1 MVDSRPMRFARDHRS
16 LVAWMLL
23 AFILFNGL
31 ACSICHGQMLG
42 AFSRA
47 PTRMECG
54 MSHTPSHAMKDMSKI
69 SDMSPTSMKAMEDT
83 CSFAASVAQAL
94 IFFIALGWLIRR
106 ARPIRAQPR
115 GPLKPPPRYVI
126 PRLQPQAP

>member
-1 MVDSRPMRFARDHRS
+1 MVDCRPMMFARRHRS
-16 LVAWMLL
+16 LIAWMLF

-42 AFSRA
+42 AFSMTPA
-47 PTRMECG
+47 NIDCG
-54 MSHTPSHAMKDMSKI
+54 MSHGAPHEMKGMSKI
-69 SDMSPTSMKAMEDT
+69 SDLSPTSMKAMDDT

-106 ARPIRAQPR
+106 VRPARAQPR
-115 GPLKPPPRYVI
+115 SQLKPPPRYLI